1 MYFDVKRE
9 DYWNRTKNKRENK
22 NGKKNFFE
30 KNKFHPRCL
39 ITYE

>member
-22 NGKKNFFE
+22 NGKKIFFLRRI
-30 KNKFHPRCL
+30 NSIHDA
-39 ITYE
+39 